1 MSPKPS
7 QLSLDNS
14 HAPPLTHLHS
24 WLALTLWAGMAVLVT
39 LASQG
44 PVGVMLLGWDCPAQ
58 TGWVD
63 CVLVKNEIFQCVGL
77 LRGF

>member
-1 MSPKPS
+1 MELIKKGA
-7 QLSLDNS
+7 LSGRF
-14 HAPPLTHLHS
+14 TGRKRS

-44 PVGVMLLGWDCPAQ
+44 PVGVMLLGWDCPSQ